1 MKNSI
6 IKGLILSFLVFSFP
20 APARALPPP
29 DPRFPEAG
37 IGFELNYLKS
47 HAAAVGLKGFFP
59 EAIIQ
64 PQGSYNLLVIMMS
77 FSDVAFSA
85 DAQAYFSDL
94 YFGNGGSGAYAG
106 RSFVLFFED
115 MAAGQ
120 FRFNRPG
127 EQNGSSELFLCP
139 DTATGTHSDYGKGGI
154 PQAHQGPEF
163 AKEAVICAHNKGG
176 PNLSS
181 LDLSKFD
188 NNGDGVAES
197 IIVIHPGYG
206 EEQCQQKSGCGDI
219 WSHSV
224 ELDNFIVDGVGIKYA
239 MGPEKDQVLGKS
251 GIGVFA
257 HEYCHVWGVPDLY
270 DPNLEQ
276 SRGLGFYDLM
286 AYGLYLNPPV
296 YLSAWPRHKL
306 GWLKE
311 KPADANLCPA
321 ELSPVET
328 SGEGYLLYPNRAP
341 GNEYFLATFNTAEG
355 NDELLPARGLLIWHV
370 DENKWA
376 GEAYGTPN
384 DEPCY
389 PATSTDCC
397 TQHFLVALEQ
407 ADAAYNLEIP
417 GSYPI
422 ASASHPCPSST
433 GYYCD
438 SLDYW
443 NGGASFN
450 ENTAPA
456 SQTYC
461 GGGSGISLDNIKVDP
476 SNPGRL
482 LFSLTV
488 DPGTNPIIAPMI
500 TSIPGVE
507 APMAEPYRYQLAA
520 QGNPPL
526 EYRLRDY
533 PTGVSVESGTGLLT
547 WVPND
552 TQIGVNHL
560 KVEAENCRGT
570 DAQEWDVTV
579 TYAPPTGEEK
589 SQGCGCNSLEGFGSL
604 PLGMIGFYWL
614 RRSRRAGR

>member
-1 MKNSI
+1 
-6 IKGLILSFLVFSFP
+6 LSFLVFSFP
-20 APARALPPP
+20 APAPALPPP

-47 HAAAVGLKGFFP
+47 HAAGVGLKGFFP
-59 EAIIQ
+59 EAVIK
-64 PQGSYNLLVIMMS
+64 PEDGYNILIIMMD
-77 FSDVAFSA
+77 FSDATFSTGA
-85 DAQAYFSDL
+85 EAYFSDL
-94 YFGNGGSGAYAG
+94 FFGTGDSGAYAG

-115 MAAGQ
+115 MAAGK
-120 FRFNRPG
+120 FWFNRPG
-127 EQNGSSELFLCP
+127 EGSNLFYCP
-139 DTATGTHSDYGKGGI
+139 EKATGKHDYYGSGGDTL
-154 PQAHQGPEF
+154 AHRGLDF
-163 AKEAVICAHNKGG
+163 AKEAVTCALNNGY
-176 PNLSS
+176 NLSEY
-181 LDLSKFD
+181 
-188 NNGDGVAES
+188 NNNPGQDSVAES
-197 IIVIHPGYG
+197 IIIIHPGFG
-206 EEQCQQKSGCGDI
+206 AEQTDSPTNPTYDI

-224 ELDNFIVDGVGIKYA
+224 ELDYSFPPDGVRIKYA
-239 MGPEKDQVLGKS
+239 MGPEKDQSLGLS

-270 DPNLEQ
+270 DPDTSR

-286 AYGLYLNPPV
+286 SYGLYLNPPV

-311 KPADANLCPA
+311 KSAAANACPA
-321 ELSPVET
+321 ELAPVET

-370 DENKWA
+370 DEDKWT
-376 GEAYGTPN
+376 GEASGTPN
-384 DEPCY
+384 VEPCY
-389 PATSTDCC
+389 PPSSTDCC

-417 GSYPI
+417 GSYQVTGYT
-422 ASASHPCPSST
+422 PCPNSN
-433 GYYCD
+433 GYFCD
-438 SLDYW
+438 ALDYW

-450 ENTAPA
+450 ENTSPA

-482 LFSLTV
+482 FFSLTV
-488 DPGTNPIIAPMI
+488 DPGTNPIIAPLI

-507 APMAEPYRYQLAA
+507 APMEEPYRYQLAA

-604 PLGMIGFYWL
+604 PLGMIGFSWA
-614 RRSRRAGR
+614 RKSRRGKSPR